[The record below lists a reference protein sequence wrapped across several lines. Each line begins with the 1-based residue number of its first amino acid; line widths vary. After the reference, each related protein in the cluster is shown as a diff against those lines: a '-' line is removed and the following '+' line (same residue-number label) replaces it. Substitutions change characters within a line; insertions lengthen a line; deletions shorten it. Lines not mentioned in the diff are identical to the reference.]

1 VTALIWNLC
10 IVAVLLVFIFII
22 EMLDVAYAVIL
33 WVPTVM
39 FVFGNILVYKVSKTE
54 MPSDNSMQYFTN
66 PGYKTGGSMRSQVT
80 WEFANAYFGK
90 LYIRLSFLAVGFG
103 VLLSF
108 FLNDTLEICMLPQII
123 LAILPIFITENE
135 IDKQFDRTG
144 NRKENNTE
152 RQNTPGYVIK
162 TKEDDT
168 FVQKRAKI
176 RAEIEQNIVPCAKTK
191 EEFRCFLVDTLGMKE
206 TPISESERTEAKA
219 QFILELRRD
228 LLPTQGNGNPD
239 NPMAQFLEA
248 RKVPLEQTGFEI
260 TKYAMEYYVDDYKLS
275 DVTVFLEENSFT
287 YYASGES
294 YVRNDED
301 DRIARHLYDN
311 IALFRGVT
319 AEDIDT
325 KSEWYNIYVSLLTG
339 HALEE
344 AK

>member
-1 VTALIWNLC
+1 MLIYCFAFTGISLIAAVAYILEKEAIKSLIFSVVAFVCSIPLLPAWYYTLLTSGKDTAWLGWERYPFVAVGLFAFTLLAVLC
-10 IVAVLLVFIFII
+10 IVKSV
-22 EMLDVAYAVIL
+22 MIL
-33 WVPTVM
+33 RGRRDYP
-39 FVFGNILVYKVSKTE
+39 K
-54 MPSDNSMQYFTN
+54 
-66 PGYKTGGSMRSQVT
+66 
-80 WEFANAYFGK
+80 
-90 LYIRLSFLAVGFG
+90 
-103 VLLSF
+103 
-108 FLNDTLEICMLPQII
+108 
-123 LAILPIFITENE
+123 
-135 IDKQFDRTG
+135 
-144 NRKENNTE
+144 
-152 RQNTPGYVIK
+152 NTPGYVIR
-162 TKEDDT
+162 EDIAPERE
-168 FVQKRAKI
+168 QNRAKI

-191 EEFRCFLVDTLGMKE
+191 EEFRKYLTDTLGMKE
-206 TPISESERTEAKA
+206 TPMNELELTEAKT
-219 QFILELRRD
+219 QFILKLRRD
-228 LLPTQGNGNPD
+228 LLRTQGNGNPD

-325 KSEWYNIYVSLLTG
+325 KSEWYDIYVTLLTG

-344 AK
+344 ARR